1 MSRRKKLKEGRDVIT
16 CGHKWKC
23 RCEHHDRACII
34 PISFPAG
41 DSRAIFVAEM
51 SRIGAGHHTPE
62 SEHRCHLCEAERQ
75 EGRRPGWYAVD
86 PKDGKVKP
94 RVLVER
100 LTKEREEKKRDRA
113 KTVKNHQTE
122 Q

>member
-1 MSRRKKLKEGRDVIT
+1 MKEGRDVIT

-23 RCEHHDRACII
+23 RCKHHNLACII
-34 PISFPAG
+34 PISFPKG
-41 DSRAIFVAEM
+41 DSRSGFISELQRM
-51 SRIGAGHHTPE
+51 GGKHHSKE

-75 EGRRPGWYAVD
+75 EKRRPGWYQVD

-94 RVLVER
+94 RPLLDR
-100 LTKEREEKKRDRA
+100 LIKEREEKKQALA
-113 KTVKNHQTE
+113 KTVKNHQTK